1 MGPPLV
7 PHPSSSLVVLGTQV
21 IAWECGPGWK
31 EGMREKD
38 LQPQL
43 NLVCI
48 ALSKPLP
55 HSRGANGCGED

>member
-1 MGPPLV
+1 
-7 PHPSSSLVVLGTQV
+7 
-21 IAWECGPGWK
+21 
-31 EGMREKD
+31 MREKD